1 MTSVEEI
8 EGAIENLSFEERRRV
23 ATFCLNLFE
32 EAEEAED
39 LRAFREALNE
49 PGENTSWAEV
59 KRENGLC
66 D

>member
-1 MTSVEEI
+1 MTTVEEI
-8 EGAIENLSFEERRRV
+8 EEALESLSFEERRRV

-32 EAEEAED
+32 EAEETED

-49 PGENTSWAEV
+49 PGENVSWTEV